1 MTMVDNIG
9 MFEVAIELLRETLNG
24 SVIGQNEFFNVKFK
38 SVLT

>member
-9 MFEVAIELLRETLNG
+9 MFEVAIELLRETPNGCAVGQSEFLN
-24 SVIGQNEFFNVKFK
+24 EKFK